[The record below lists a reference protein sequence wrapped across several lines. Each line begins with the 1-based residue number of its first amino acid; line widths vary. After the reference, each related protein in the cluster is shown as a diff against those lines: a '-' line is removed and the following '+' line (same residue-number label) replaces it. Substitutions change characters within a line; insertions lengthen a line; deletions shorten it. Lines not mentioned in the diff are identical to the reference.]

1 MKSCV
6 NSGTQTNHQI
16 EVRRTLAV
24 HVKRRT
30 SRRGGNAVATDNRT
44 FLRWHCLP
52 ILGHTHWRSGLQ
64 NCSHATFVHKS
75 RLRSISI
82 SQRYLLLLLAKA
94 VRHWQIVLMAKNNL

>member
-1 MKSCV
+1 M
-6 NSGTQTNHQI
+6 NSGTHTNHQI

-30 SRRGGNAVATDNRT
+30 SRRGGNAVATDNQT
-44 FLRWHCLP
+44 FLHWHYLP

-64 NCSHATFVHKS
+64 NCSHATFVRKS

-94 VRHWQIVLMAKNNL
+94 VRHWQTVLMAKNNL